1 MEPDRPRASP
11 APGKA
16 APMACPM
23 ALAALLLAFW
33 LACPPPAQGK
43 ISIQPKIVGGN
54 QTSVLTWPSTVAL
67 LTHGSSDS
75 LNSQFCGGTLVASRW
90 VVTAAHC
97 TRGKTAAQIDA
108 VTGRSNMNTAI
119 GQRIQVQTITE
130 HPSYNPSTFD
140 SDLALLFLSSASTQ
154 PVLGMVAQND
164 PQGLTVAGTQGITV
178 GWGDLLQGANLGSN
192 TLQQVLVPIISTAQA
207 NAAGWYNGAVTANMF
222 AAGFAAGQKDSCQ
235 GDSGGP
241 YMVPDGSGGYA
252 LAGAVSWGNG
262 CAQAQQPGIYTRLSN
277 FRTWIDSTMSGGGG
291 GGGSS
296 RTVPA
301 QEDFGAAVL
310 ASLLVLIGLI
320 RTGAPK
326 PERVVLRR
334 GEPFQNLP

>member
-1 MEPDRPRASP
+1 
-11 APGKA
+11 
-16 APMACPM
+16 
-23 ALAALLLAFW
+23 
-33 LACPPPAQGK
+33 
-43 ISIQPKIVGGN
+43 
-54 QTSVLTWPSTVAL
+54 
-67 LTHGSSDS
+67 
-75 LNSQFCGGTLVASRW
+75 
-90 VVTAAHC
+90 
-97 TRGKTAAQIDA
+97 
-108 VTGRSNMNTAI
+108 
-119 GQRIQVQTITE
+119 
-130 HPSYNPSTFD
+130 
-140 SDLALLFLSSASTQ
+140 
-154 PVLGMVAQND
+154 MVAQND

-192 TLQQVLVPIISTAQA
+192 TLQQVLVPINSTAQA